1 MRARLIFAFAFI
13 GLFLLVVY
21 WGSTWNDHT
30 LDGRI
35 ERIDIPQL
43 MIGPAETNMDE
54 IKLHTILINDQTEV
68 TGLASDVQELRAG
81 QNVTVELDP
90 DATLNIALTI
100 HVTSD

>member
-13 GLFLLVVY
+13 GLFLLAVY
-21 WGSTWNDHT
+21 WVSTWNDHT

-35 ERIDIPQL
+35 ERIEIPQL
-43 MIGPAETNMDE
+43 MIGPAETDMDE
-54 IKLHTILINDQTEV
+54 IKLHTILVNDQTEV

-81 QNVTVELDP
+81 QHVTIELDP
-90 DATLNIALTI
+90 DATLNIALSI